1 LPGTVVAKLN
11 LDTQLFERAYLLED
25 AHAQESTV
33 LDRVVADLQTQ
44 EVLIADRH
52 FCIVAFLRNVAAAG
66 SYFVIRHHGRLKGEL
81 VGERQPIGRSDTG
94 MVYEQDLRLHDS
106 DGRNLTVR
114 RITVELD
121 TPTRDGDPAI
131 HLLTNLPRAQVRA
144 DRVAQ
149 LYRERWDIEYGFYV
163 VTMTLTC
170 ELRSLGHPRAALFL
184 FCMALLAYNARQV
197 LYAALRTAHAAAE
210 VEALSE
216 LAVARQIVQPMAG
229 LVTALPESEWDRQVA
244 GTLAGRAA
252 FLRRVSR
259 HVPVRAYRKSVR
271 GPKRPRP
278 PRSPYEACRHVSTYR
293 LLQARK
299 KRC

>member
-1 LPGTVVAKLN
+1 
-11 LDTQLFERAYLLED
+11 
-25 AHAQESTV
+25 
-33 LDRVVADLQTQ
+33 
-44 EVLIADRH
+44 
-52 FCIVAFLRNVAAAG
+52 
-66 SYFVIRHHGRLKGEL
+66 
-81 VGERQPIGRSDTG
+81 
-94 MVYEQDLRLHDS
+94 MRLHDS
-106 DGRNLTVR
+106 DGQNLTVR

-170 ELRSLGHPRAALFL
+170 ELRSIGHPRAALFL

-229 LVTALPESEWDRQVA
+229 LVTALPESEWDRQVER
-244 GTLAGRAA
+244 TLAAA
-252 FLRRVSR
+252 
-259 HVPVRAYRKSVR
+259 
-271 GPKRPRP
+271 
-278 PRSPYEACRHVSTYR
+278 SPSCGSA
-293 LLQARK
+293 
-299 KRC
+299 